1 MKKWKSI
8 DDQLDILKSRGMAIS
23 KPVRAKK
30 ALERFGYYRL
40 SGYWYPFKQADAGG
54 SISDQFIADT
64 HMSEAVDLYV
74 FDKKLRLLALDA
86 LERIELALQVDV
98 AYHFGRRDACAHL
111 RPDLLQQRFVK
122 DGSYEKWEKR
132 YRGFETRRGRPKF
145 IDHNKKSYGEM
156 PIWVAV
162 QILDFGALSHLFEM
176 LPMNIQMKIAGKYG
190 IPNGKFL
197 IQWMR
202 SFSQVR
208 NASAHHERLW
218 NSHIKDRA
226 GVPPQFIEI
235 AQTSDAE
242 IFRYFC
248 LMRFF
253 LKQLCPQSQWHIRL
267 RDHLHSFPTPSNQ
280 AVSLKDMGVIDG
292 WEDWKLWKG

>member
-1 MKKWKSI
+1 MKDWKSI
-8 DDQLDILKSRGMAIS
+8 EDQLSILESRGMAITDLD
-23 KPVRAKK
+23 RAKR

-40 SGYWYPFKQADAGG
+40 SGYWYPFKQANSDGT
-54 SISDQFIADT
+54 ISDQFIPDT
-64 HMSEAVDLYV
+64 HLSDAVDLYV

-98 AYHFGRRDACAHL
+98 AYLFGRRDVCAHL
-111 RPDLLQQRFVK
+111 KPNLLQQKYVKEGRYAKWEQRYRDFEKRSEKSAFVK
-122 DGSYEKWEKR
+122 
-132 YRGFETRRGRPKF
+132 
-145 IDHNKKSYGEM
+145 HNKQTYGEL

-176 LPMNIQMKIAGKYG
+176 LPMDIQSAIAKKYG
-190 IPNGKFL
+190 VSNGKFL

-208 NASAHHERLW
+208 NAAAHHERLW
-218 NSHIKDRA
+218 NSHIKDHSS
-226 GVPPQFIEI
+226 VPLQFTEM
-235 AQTSDAE
+235 AKTDQYQ

-253 LKQLCPQSQWHIRL
+253 LKQLCPQSKWHHRFREL
-267 RDHLHSFPTPSNQ
+267 LDNFPMPANTAITLQ
-280 AVSLKDMGVIDG
+280 DMGVVAG
-292 WEDWKLWKG
+292 WEGWNLWRD

>member
-1 MKKWKSI
+1 MKDWKSI
-8 DDQLDILKSRGMAIS
+8 DDQLALLKSRGMAIS
-23 KPVRAKK
+23 EPVRAKK

-40 SGYWYPFKQADAGG
+40 SGYWYPFKQANDDGT
-54 SISDQFIADT
+54 ISDQFIADT

-86 LERIELALQVDV
+86 LERNRTRPAGGCGLP
-98 AYHFGRRDACAHL
+98 L
-111 RPDLLQQRFVK
+111 RPPRCLRSPEAKFAAAKVRNN
-122 DGSYEKWEKR
+122 GRYAKWEKR
-132 YRGFETRRGRPKF
+132 YRGFEERSGKTAFVK
-145 IDHNKKSYGEM
+145 HNKQAYGEL

-176 LPMNIQMKIAGKYG
+176 LPMDIQTKIAGKYG
-190 IPNGKFL
+190 VSNGKFL

-218 NSHIKDRA
+218 NSHIKDHA
-226 GVPPQFIEI
+226 SVPPQLLEI
-235 AQTSDAE
+235 AQTDQYQ

-253 LKQLCPQSQWHIRL
+253 LKQLCPQSKWHLRL
-267 RDHLHSFPTPSNQ
+267 REHLQNFPQPANG
-280 AVSLKDMGVIDG
+280 AVTLQDMGVIDG
-292 WEDWKLWKG
+292 WEDWNLWRE

>member
-1 MKKWKSI
+1 MKKWHSI
-8 DDQLDILKSRGMAIS
+8 DDQLELLKSRGMAVS
-23 KPVRAKK
+23 EPALAKK

-40 SGYWYPFKQADAGG
+40 SGYWYPFKMVTIDGQVSNNFTAGT
-54 SISDQFIADT
+54 Q
-64 HMSEAVDLYV
+64 MSEAVNLYI

-98 AYHFGRRDACAHL
+98 AYHFGRRDAYAHL
-111 RPDLLQQRFVK
+111 KPELLQKRFVNK
-122 DGSYEKWEKR
+122 GRYQKWLER

-145 IDHNKKSYGEM
+145 IDHNKLAYGEL

-162 QILDFGALSHLFEM
+162 QMLDFGALSHLFEM
-176 LPMNIQMKIAGKYG
+176 LPMDIQSKISAKYG
-190 IPNGKFL
+190 ISNGKYL
-197 IQWMR
+197 IQWLR
-202 SFSQVR
+202 SLSQVR

-226 GVPPQFIEI
+226 AIPPQFIEI
-235 AQTSDAE
+235 ARTSDVE
-242 IFRYFC
+242 MFRYFC

-267 RDHLHSFPTPSNQ
+267 RDHLHSFPSPANG
-280 AVSLKDMGVIDG
+280 AVTLQDMGVIEG
-292 WEDWKLWKG
+292 WENWSLWKG

>member
-1 MKKWKSI
+1 MKAWKSI
-8 DDQLDILKSRGMAIS
+8 DDQISLLKSRGMAIGE
-23 KPVRAKK
+23 PVRAQK
-30 ALERFGYYRL
+30 ALQRFGYYRL
-40 SGYWYPFKQADAGG
+40 SGYWYPFRQENDDG
-54 SISDQFIADT
+54 SISDQFKADT
-64 HMSEAVDLYV
+64 HMAEVVNLYV

-111 RPDLLQQRFVK
+111 TPDLLQQKFVLN
-122 DGSYEKWEKR
+122 GRYAKWEKR
-132 YRGFETRRGRPKF
+132 YRSFEVRSSKTAFVK
-145 IDHNKKSYGEM
+145 HNKATYGEL

-176 LPMNIQMKIAGKYG
+176 LPMDIQATIAKKYG
-190 IPNGKFL
+190 ISNGKFL

-218 NSHIKDRA
+218 NSPIKDHA
-226 GVPPQFIEI
+226 SVPPGLLEI
-235 AQTSDAE
+235 AQTDQHRP
-242 IFRYFC
+242 FRYFC

-253 LKQLCPQSQWHIRL
+253 LKQLCPQSTWHIRL
-267 RDHLHSFPTPSNQ
+267 REHLQTFPQPASG
-280 AVSLKDMGVIDG
+280 AVTLYDMGVIDG
-292 WEDWKLWKG
+292 WEDWKLWVG

>member
-1 MKKWKSI
+1 MKQWKSI
-8 DDQLDILKSRGMAIS
+8 DDQLAILKSRGMAIS
-23 KPVRAKK
+23 DPIRAKK

-40 SGYWYPFKQADAGG
+40 SGYWYPFRQTNGVGTIA
-54 SISDQFIADT
+54 DQFVADT

-98 AYHFGRRDACAHL
+98 AYHFGRRDPCAHL
-111 RPDLLQQRFVK
+111 RPDLLQQKFVNN
-122 DGSYEKWEKR
+122 GRYEKWQER
-132 YRGFETRRGRPKF
+132 YRNLEHRSGKTGFVK
-145 IDHNKKSYGEM
+145 HNNKTYGEL

-176 LPMNIQMKIAGKYG
+176 LPMDIQTKIAGKYG
-190 IPNGKFL
+190 ITNGKYL

-202 SFSQVR
+202 SFSQIR

-218 NSHIKDRA
+218 NNHIKDHSS
-226 GVPPQFIEI
+226 VPPQLIDI
-235 AQTSDAE
+235 AKTDQYQV
-242 IFRYFC
+242 FRYFC

-253 LKQLCPQSQWHIRL
+253 LKQLCPKSNWHIRL
-267 RDHLHSFPTPSNQ
+267 RDHLHNFPEPSNS
-280 AVSLKDMGVIDG
+280 AVTLQDMGAISG
-292 WEDWKLWKG
+292 WEEWKLWRE